1 MSNLPVGKSD
11 YDRFGEAFA
20 KSRKNMEWP
29 EIDAFIGILSDLRA
43 EISDG
48 PIRILEA
55 GSGSGRFFS
64 MLRNRMPEF
73 EYVGFD
79 SSSVL
84 LNSAKK
90 DFPDGKFV
98 LADMRSAADFD
109 EITENAPYH
118 AVVAIAS
125 FHHLLTE
132 GDRSKALSEFR
143 KVLLPNGLFLMTGWN
158 LLSTS
163 NSSKYDRY
171 REA

>member
-1 MSNLPVGKSD
+1 MSNFLIGKSD

-20 KSRKNMEWP
+20 RSRKNMEWS
-29 EIDAFIGILSDLRA
+29 EIDGFVAILSSLRA
-43 EISDG
+43 EISNG

-64 MLRNRMPEF
+64 ALSNRMPEF

-79 SSSVL
+79 SSAVL

-90 DFPDGKFV
+90 DFPNGKFA
-98 LADMRSAADFD
+98 LADMRSASACK
-109 EITENAPYH
+109 EITENGPYH
-118 AVVAIAS
+118 AVVAVAS

-132 GDRSKALSEFR
+132 GDRAKALSEFR
-143 KVLLPNGLFLMTGWN
+143 KVLFPNGLFLMTGWN
-158 LLSTS
+158 LLSAS
-163 NSSKYDRY
+163 NLLKYARY

>member
-1 MSNLPVGKSD
+1 
-11 YDRFGEAFA
+11 
-20 KSRKNMEWP
+20 
-29 EIDAFIGILSDLRA
+29 
-43 EISDG
+43 
-48 PIRILEA
+48 
-55 GSGSGRFFS
+55 
-64 MLRNRMPEF
+64 MPEF

-109 EITENAPYH
+109 EITGNGPYH

-132 GDRSKALSEFR
+132 EDRSKALSEFR

-163 NSSKYDRY
+163 NSSKYARY